1 MRSNYSTG
9 FDGLTAV
16 ALVLMLVMGV
26 NILSDRGT
34 RTAEAAVHAPPLQT
48 EQPDLRRVIPPYI
61 DYVLTQG
68 PHGQSYGH
76 LAIDLT
82 AGNGAAIQSP
92 IDGEVAA
99 LYVDDLGN
107 TTLVIENP
115 FYQVTLL
122 HGLYQVQVGEHLS
135 QGQLLGTE
143 SNQGYTVDAWGN
155 LCSGRD
161 CGYHTHL
168 NIFDKTAGENVN
180 PLEIMETE

>member
-16 ALVLMLVMGV
+16 ALVLILVMGG
-26 NILSDRGT
+26 NILSDRGSS
-34 RTAEAAVHAPPLQT
+34 TAEAAVHKPPLQT
-48 EQPDLRRVIPPYI
+48 APPDLQRVIPPYT

-82 AGNGAAIQSP
+82 AGKGAAIQSP
-92 IDGEVAA
+92 IDGEVTAH
-99 LYVDDLGN
+99 YVDDLGN
-107 TTLVIENP
+107 TTLVIENSY
-115 FYQVTLL
+115 YQVTLL
-122 HGLYQVQVGEHLS
+122 HGIYVVQVGEHLS

-143 SNQGYTVDAWGN
+143 SNQGFTVDAWGN

-168 NIFDKTAGENVN
+168 NIFDKTRGENVN
-180 PLEIMETE
+180 PLEIMAEE